1 MGPDLTF
8 RAGIRD
14 VLPTVFGYIGVG
26 LAFGIVAHTSHL
38 SLLMVAGLSFIVYA
52 GSAQFI
58 ITSML
63 LIHDPLSAIFI
74 STFLVNSRM
83 ILMSTSLAQ
92 YFRHESL
99 IRNVLIGT
107 LVTDETFALAMNK
120 QNKTH
125 GQLSFAWQSAAN
137 LVAYLVWGLATLVG
151 AILGG
156 LIANPSRFGFDFALT
171 AMFIGLV
178 YLQLISDKHL
188 GIRLQL
194 FVMGFVALIY
204 YLMIGLMSA
213 NFALLVATVAGC
225 LFGMEMKKCQSA

>member
-1 MGPDLTF
+1 MGPSLTF
-8 RAGIRD
+8 RTGVRD

-38 SLLMVAGLSFIVYA
+38 SLLVVAGMSFIVYA

-63 LIHDPLSAIFI
+63 LLHDPLSAIFI

-99 IRNVLIGT
+99 FKNLLIGT

-120 QNKTH
+120 QNKTN
-125 GQLSFAWQSAAN
+125 GKLSFSWQSAAN
-137 LVAYLVWGLATLVG
+137 LVAYLVWGVATIVG
-151 AILGG
+151 ALLGG
-156 LIANPSRFGFDFALT
+156 MIADPTRFGFDFALT

-178 YLQLISDKHL
+178 YLQLISDRRL
-188 GIRLQL
+188 GLSLQL
-194 FVMGFVALIY
+194 MVMIFVAIIY
-204 YLMIGLMSA
+204 YFMIGLMSQ

-225 LFGMEMKKCQSA
+225 LFGMEMK